1 MSSFDIP
8 SLPSSSQLHLLNLII
23 SSSSSSSFLSSSS
36 SLNIIRHHHQHDN
49 TFPNNPHSIVI
60 LFIII
65 IIIVIIIIITIPITT
80 LPLHT
85 WHDGLLAGG
94 ALGGV
99 LVGVAFGTQEL
110 VFLHGEGLLHQRA
123 AALGTLEALLMP
135 VAVFVGEVLSV
146 SEVSLHF
153 TGGW

>member
-1 MSSFDIP
+1 MLFIFDQKLSNKINQ
-8 SLPSSSQLHLLNLII
+8 SI
-23 SSSSSSSFLSSSS
+23 SS
-36 SLNIIRHHHQHDN
+36 
-49 TFPNNPHSIVI
+49 TTTTTTATT
-60 LFIII
+60 
-65 IIIVIIIIITIPITT
+65 ITIPITT

>member
-60 LFIII
+60 LF
-65 IIIVIIIIITIPITT
+65 IIIITIPITT